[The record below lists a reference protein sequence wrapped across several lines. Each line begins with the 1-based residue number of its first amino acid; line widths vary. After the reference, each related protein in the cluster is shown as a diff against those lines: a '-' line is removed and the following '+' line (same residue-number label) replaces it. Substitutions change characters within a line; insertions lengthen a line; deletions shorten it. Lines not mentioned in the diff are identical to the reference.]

1 MKLLTRP
8 ANPKYRGRPEDQT
21 YGVGTLFTYGTQHI
35 LTMYGGVIAPPLIVG
50 GAAKLSPTDMALLV
64 TAGLFI
70 SGCATLLQTLGIG
83 PFGSR
88 LPIVQGISFASVST
102 MVAIASDG
110 GVRPVFGAIIVA
122 GLIGLVV
129 SSFFAQLV
137 RLFPAVVTGS
147 IITVIGLSLM
157 PVAFQWCMGGEG
169 VKNAGSMAN
178 IGYAGLTLVIIL
190 VISRVFQGAISRL
203 SILIGLVAGTIIAA
217 LTGHADFSPVADA
230 KVVALPQIFHFGT
243 PTFNVGAIVSMT
255 IVILVIMTETTAD
268 ILAIGEILDT
278 EVDAKRVAD
287 GLRADMAA
295 TAVAPVFGSFPCS
308 AFAQN
313 VGLVALTGIK
323 SRFAVAAGGVVLVG
337 LGLLPVVGAV
347 VAAIPYPVLGG
358 AGIVLFGSVA
368 ASGIRTLSRVDY
380 HDNLNMVIVSVA
392 IAVGIIPIAAPT
404 FWDAFPSWFSVIMHS
419 GISATA
425 VVAVVLNLL
434 FNEVTAGNKPGA
446 SVFAARES
454 ELDELGDT
462 LDDELRGEKRPVA
475 NSRRAPKGVS
485 NALEDVPAVDGPQP
499 SIG

>member
-1 MKLLTRP
+1 MLGLRLGRRKKEAAPVST
-8 ANPKYRGRPEDQT
+8 RPEDERHPPGQ
-21 YGVGTLFTYGTQHI
+21 LLAYGTQHI

-50 GAAKLSPTDMALLV
+50 GAAGLSGTDLALLV
-64 TAGLFI
+64 TAGLFV
-70 SGCATLLQTLGIG
+70 SGLATLLQTLGLG

-102 MVAIASDG
+102 MVTIASEDG
-110 GVRPVFGAIIVA
+110 LRPVFGAIIVA
-122 GLIGLVV
+122 GVIGLVL

-137 RLFPAVVTGS
+137 RLFPAVVTGT

-157 PVAFQWCMGGEG
+157 PVAFRWAMGNDD
-169 VKNAGSMAN
+169 KAPDFGSTTN
-178 IGYAGLTLVIIL
+178 IGYAGLTLLIIL

-203 SILIGLVAGTIIAA
+203 SILIGLVVGTAIAA
-217 LTGHADFSPVADA
+217 LAGKADFSSVGDADP
-230 KVVALPQIFHFGT
+230 VALPPVLHFGS
-243 PTFNVGAIVSMT
+243 PTFEIGAIVSMT

-268 ILAIGEILDT
+268 ILAIGEIVETD
-278 EVDAKRVAD
+278 VDAKRVAG

-295 TAVAPVFGSFPCS
+295 TTVAPLFGTFPCS

-313 VGLVALTGIK
+313 VGLVALTGVR
-323 SRFAVAAGGVVLVG
+323 SRFVVATGGFVLLL

-380 HDNLNMVIVSVA
+380 QDNLNMVIVSVA

-404 FWDAFPSWFSVIMHS
+404 FWDAFPEWFGVIMHS

-425 VVAVVLNLL
+425 LVAVVLNVL
-434 FNEVTAGNKPGA
+434 FNEITVGNRSGA
-446 SVFAARES
+446 SVFAAS
-454 ELDELGDT
+454 EDRRDSFGAR
-462 LDDELRGEKRPVA
+462 LDDDIAKQDDIAKRDDTAKQDDTAKHQV
-475 NSRRAPKGVS
+475 
-485 NALEDVPAVDGPQP
+485 
-499 SIG
+499 

>member
-1 MKLLTRP
+1 MKLLNRKG
-8 ANPKYRGRPEDQT
+8 NPRYRGRPEDQT
-21 YGVGTLFTYGTQHI
+21 YGPGQLLAYGTQHI

-50 GAAKLSPTDMALLV
+50 GAAKLSPGDMALLV

-70 SGCATLLQTLGIG
+70 SGLATLLQTLGIG

-102 MVAIASDG
+102 MVAIASEG

-122 GLIGLVV
+122 GLIGLVA

-147 IITVIGLSLM
+147 IITVIGLSLL
-157 PVAFQWCMGGEG
+157 PVAFTWAMGG
-169 VKNAGSMAN
+169 AGAKDLGSTSNVGFA
-178 IGYAGLTLVIIL
+178 ALTLLIIL

-203 SILIGLVAGTIIAA
+203 SILIGMVVGTVFAA
-217 LTGHADFSPVADA
+217 LVGKADFSRVGDS
-230 KVVALPQIFHFGT
+230 KVVALPQLFHFGT
-243 PTFNVGAIVSMT
+243 PTFQVGAIVSMT
-255 IVILVIMTETTAD
+255 IVIFVIMTETTAD
-268 ILAIGEILDT
+268 ILAIGEIVGT

-287 GLRADMAA
+287 GLRADMAS

-323 SRFAVAAGGVVLVG
+323 SRFAVAAGGVVLLV

-368 ASGIRTLSRVDY
+368 ASGIRTLSRVNY

-392 IAVGIIPIAAPT
+392 IAVGIIPIAAPS
-404 FWDAFPSWFSVIMHS
+404 FWDKFPDWFGVIMHS

-425 VVAVVLNLL
+425 VVAVLLNLL
-434 FNEVTAGNKPGA
+434 FNEVRAGNKPGA
-446 SVFAARES
+446 SVFAAAES
-454 ELDELGDT
+454 EKDELGDT
-462 LDDELRGEKRPVA
+462 LDDELRGQKRPVA
-475 NSRRAPKGVS
+475 GSRRGAGAS
-485 NALEDVPAVDGPQP
+485 PQDAQGEP
-499 SIG
+499 TATH

>member
-1 MKLLTRP
+1 MLGLRLGRRKKDGTP
-8 ANPKYRGRPEDQT
+8 VSTRPEDERHPPAQ
-21 YGVGTLFTYGTQHI
+21 LLAYGTQHI

-50 GAAKLSPTDMALLV
+50 GAAGLSGTDLALLV
-64 TAGLFI
+64 TAGLFV
-70 SGCATLLQTLGIG
+70 SGLATLLQTLGLG

-102 MVAIASDG
+102 MVTIASEDG
-110 GVRPVFGAIIVA
+110 LRPVFGAIIVA
-122 GLIGLVV
+122 GVIGLVL

-137 RLFPAVVTGS
+137 RLFPAVVTGT

-157 PVAFQWCMGGEG
+157 PVAFRWAMGNND
-169 VKNAGSMAN
+169 KAPDFGSTTN
-178 IGYAGLTLVIIL
+178 IGYAGLTLLIIL

-203 SILIGLVAGTIIAA
+203 SILIGLVVGTVVAA
-217 LTGHADFSPVADA
+217 LAGKADFSSVGDADP
-230 KVVALPQIFHFGT
+230 VALPPVLHFGS
-243 PTFNVGAIVSMT
+243 PTFEIGAIVSMT

-268 ILAIGEILDT
+268 ILAIGEIVETD
-278 EVDAKRVAD
+278 VDAKRVAG

-295 TAVAPVFGSFPCS
+295 TTVAPLFGTFPCS

-313 VGLVALTGIK
+313 VGLVALTGVR
-323 SRFAVAAGGVVLVG
+323 SRFVVATGGLVLLL

-380 HDNLNMVIVSVA
+380 QDNLNMVIVSVA

-404 FWDAFPSWFSVIMHS
+404 FWDEFPESFGVIMHS

-425 VVAVVLNLL
+425 LVAVVLNVL
-434 FNEVTAGNKPGA
+434 FNEITVGNRSGA
-446 SVFAARES
+446 SVFAAS
-454 ELDELGDT
+454 EDRRDSFGAR
-462 LDDELRGEKRPVA
+462 LDDDIARHDDTAKHQV
-475 NSRRAPKGVS
+475 
-485 NALEDVPAVDGPQP
+485 
-499 SIG
+499 

>member
-1 MKLLTRP
+1 MPGLRLGRRKKEAAPVST
-8 ANPKYRGRPEDQT
+8 RPEDERHPPGQ
-21 YGVGTLFTYGTQHI
+21 LLAYGTQHI

-50 GAAKLSPTDMALLV
+50 GAAGLSGTDLALLV
-64 TAGLFI
+64 TAGLFV
-70 SGCATLLQTLGIG
+70 SGLATLLQTLGVG

-102 MVAIASDG
+102 MVTIASEDG
-110 GVRPVFGAIIVA
+110 LQPVFGAIIVA
-122 GLIGLVV
+122 GVIGLVL

-137 RLFPAVVTGS
+137 RLFPAVVTGT

-157 PVAFQWCMGGEG
+157 PVSFRWAMG
-169 VKNAGSMAN
+169 NDMAAPDYGSMAN
-178 IGYAGLTLVIIL
+178 IGYAGLTLLIIL

-203 SILIGLVAGTIIAA
+203 SILIGLVVGTVIAA
-217 LTGHADFSPVADA
+217 IAGKADFSSVGDADP
-230 KVVALPQIFHFGT
+230 VALPPVLHFGS
-243 PTFNVGAIVSMT
+243 PTFEIGAIVSMT

-268 ILAIGEILDT
+268 ILAIGEIVETD
-278 EVDAKRVAD
+278 VDAKRVAG

-295 TAVAPVFGSFPCS
+295 TTVAPLFGTFPCS

-313 VGLVALTGIK
+313 VGLVALTGVR
-323 SRFAVAAGGVVLVG
+323 SRFVVATGGFVLLL

-380 HDNLNMVIVSVA
+380 QDNLNMVIVSVA

-404 FWDAFPSWFSVIMHS
+404 FWDAFPESFGVIMHS

-425 VVAVVLNLL
+425 LVAVVLNVL
-434 FNEVTAGNKPGA
+434 FNEVTVGNRSGA
-446 SVFAARES
+446 SVFAAS
-454 ELDELGDT
+454 EDRRDSFGAR
-462 LDDELRGEKRPVA
+462 LDDDIAKP
-475 NSRRAPKGVS
+475 
-485 NALEDVPAVDGPQP
+485 DGPAEHDDIAQHDHVAKHQV
-499 SIG
+499 